1 MNFLEP
7 LLAPSVGNEQ
17 KDSSF
22 LFLKSFFYGWRNLN
36 AIVTMPMATL
46 MTCQWLCLRLRP
58 QLHPMWLH
66 QQLHP

>member
-7 LLAPSVGNEQ
+7 LLASFVGNEQ

-22 LFLKSFFYGWRNLN
+22 LFFKSFFYDWRNLN
-36 AIVTMPMATL
+36 ATVTMPMATL

-58 QLHPMWLH
+58 
-66 QQLHP
+66 